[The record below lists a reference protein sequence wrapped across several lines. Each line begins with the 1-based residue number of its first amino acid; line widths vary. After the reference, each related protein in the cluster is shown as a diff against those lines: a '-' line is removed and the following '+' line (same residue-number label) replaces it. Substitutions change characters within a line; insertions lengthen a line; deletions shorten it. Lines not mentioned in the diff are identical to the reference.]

1 MTHAE
6 PKQKLQSHTLHIWT
20 SSPMSKLLIL
30 LGGCSEACNVM
41 PLFHGIKGW
50 MNSLSSR
57 CCEEN
62 AIPYFSVLEK
72 DV

>member
-1 MTHAE
+1 
-6 PKQKLQSHTLHIWT
+6 
-20 SSPMSKLLIL
+20 MSKLLIL

-41 PLFHGIKGW
+41 PLFRGIKGW

-62 AIPYFSVLEK
+62 AMPYFSVLEK